1 MWKKRILEI
10 ATILAF
16 ISQIGLF
23 LSTEKYLILLFL
35 IFNGLALGTFMAIR
49 GPIIT
54 TISKLKKRG
63 SVFEIFSAVSDLI
76 GIFGGLIVGYI
87 VDYYSNKIV
96 FIIIGLLSIFSL
108 ILSCTMSIDEKT
120 FAPSK
125 TVTNKVMKTSFS
137 GFSLLLIIMLLVNI
151 IQTTVSAPL
160 WEIVIPLYTSELF
173 EKATIT
179 IGVLYSI
186 DSFFSIAASF
196 FFW

>member
-1 MWKKRILEI
+1 
-10 ATILAF
+10 
-16 ISQIGLF
+16 
-23 LSTEKYLILLFL
+23 
-35 IFNGLALGTFMAIR
+35 
-49 GPIIT
+49 
-54 TISKLKKRG
+54 
-63 SVFEIFSAVSDLI
+63 
-76 GIFGGLIVGYI
+76 
-87 VDYYSNKIV
+87 
-96 FIIIGLLSIFSL
+96 
-108 ILSCTMSIDEKT
+108 MSIDEKT

-196 FFW
+196 FLVKKPIKEILIF